1 MRRKIAI
8 TEELMEHLIWLARIK
23 LTEEEKREFLKDL
36 NRVLEFF
43 NEIDEVNVENV
54 EPTTHTAL
62 LTNVLR
68 DDVPREPLPQ
78 NEVLAN
84 APEKENGY
92 FKAPKIL

>member
-1 MRRKIAI
+1 MRRKIVI
-8 TEELMEHLIWLARIK
+8 TEKLIEHLSWLARIR
-23 LTEEEKREFLKDL
+23 LTEEEKRDFIKDL

-43 NEIDEVNVENV
+43 NEIDEVNVKNI

-68 DDVPREPLPQ
+68 DDVPRESLPL
-78 NEVLAN
+78 EKVLRN
-84 APEKENGY
+84 ASEKEKEY